1 MKNKSND
8 LYKKIIAR
16 NKKASY
22 NYSLE
27 ETFEAG
33 IVLLGSEVKSL
44 REGSVSIQDSYA
56 SLKKNEIFLLNLYIA
71 PYNQA
76 SIFNH
81 DTKRVRKLLL
91 CRKEIKK
98 IIGKIKLKGYS
109 LIPISIYFNHKN
121 FVKLDIALGK
131 GKKNYDKRQDIKQK
145 DWSRQKA
152 KTTKYT

>member
-1 MKNKSND
+1 MKKKSND
-8 LYKKIIAR
+8 LYKKIISR
-16 NKKASY
+16 NKKAGF
-22 NYSLE
+22 NYALE
-27 ETFEAG
+27 DTFEAG

-44 REGSVSIQDSYA
+44 REGKVSIQDSYA
-56 SLKKNEIFLLNLYIA
+56 ALKKNEIFLLNLYIG
-71 PYNQA
+71 PYKQA
-76 SIFNH
+76 NILNH
-81 DTKRVRKLLL
+81 DTHRVRKLLL

-152 KTTKYT
+152 RLAKRH